1 MTGPPAPDRDNEAR
15 QTHERLVL
23 PLVVPAIVFLFAVLV
38 IYGLSRIYIDLE
50 TWHYRSV
57 GMATPLAVGVA
68 LAILL
73 VSTYLAG
80 KPVPRWQIGFIIL
93 LAAGALTGGAT
104 WAAVHTESARVKQVV
119 ASPTPGGGATP
130 VPGAI
135 SVTLHDS
142 PFQLTADPA
151 SVAAGSVTFS
161 LTNTGSIIHNFR
173 VIKTDL
179 DPAKLPLDSSG
190 FKVDEA
196 QVTVVK
202 QGKELDPKGSETVT
216 AQLQAGKYVL
226 ICNIATHYQSGMHAA
241 FTVQ

>member
-1 MTGPPAPDRDNEAR
+1 MTGPPTPDRDDEAR

-57 GMATPLAVGVA
+57 GMATPLAIGVA
-68 LAILL
+68 LTILL

-80 KPVPRWQIGFIIL
+80 KPVPRWQIGFIVL
-93 LAAGALTGGAT
+93 LAAGGLTGGAT
-104 WAAVHTESARVKQVV
+104 WAAVHTESSPAKQVV
-119 ASPTPGGGATP
+119 ASPTPPGATP

-135 SVTLHDS
+135 NVTFTDP
-142 PFQLTADPA
+142 PFKMAADPA
-151 SVAAGSVTFS
+151 SVAPGNVTFS
-161 LTNTGSIIHNFR
+161 VTNNGSVIHNFR

-179 DPAKLPLDSSG
+179 DPAKLPIDDTG
-190 FKVDEA
+190 FKVDETK
-196 QVTVVK
+196 VDVVK

-216 AQLQAGKYVL
+216 AQLQAGSYVL
-226 ICNIATHYQSGMHAA
+226 ICNIPSHYQGGMHTA

>member
-1 MTGPPAPDRDNEAR
+1 MTGSPTPDRDDEAR

-57 GMATPLAVGVA
+57 GMATPLAIGVA
-68 LAILL
+68 LTILL

-80 KPVPRWQIGFIIL
+80 KPVPRWQIGFIVL
-93 LAAGALTGGAT
+93 LASGGLAGGAT
-104 WAAVHTESARVKQVV
+104 WAAVHTESVPAKQVV
-119 ASPTPGGGATP
+119 ASPTAGGATP

-142 PFQLTADPA
+142 PFQVTADPA

-161 LTNTGSIIHNFR
+161 VTNTGSIIHNFN
-173 VIKTDL
+173 VIKTEL
-179 DPAKLPLDSSG
+179 DPAKLPIDSTG
-190 FKVDEA
+190 FLVDVT
-196 QVTVVK
+196 QVDVVQK
-202 QGKELDPKGSETVT
+202 GKELDPKASEAVT
-216 AQLQAGKYVL
+216 AQLQPGKYVL
-226 ICNIATHYQSGMHAA
+226 ICNIATHYQSGMRVA